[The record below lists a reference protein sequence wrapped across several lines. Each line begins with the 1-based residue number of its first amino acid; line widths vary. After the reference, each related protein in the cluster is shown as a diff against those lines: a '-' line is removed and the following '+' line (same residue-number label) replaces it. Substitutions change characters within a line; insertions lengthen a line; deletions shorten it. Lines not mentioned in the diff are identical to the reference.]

1 MTFSIRHKW
10 IVLMIFIFISQGA
23 LGQMA
28 NYKSLYIYNFVKRI
42 EWSNKT
48 NDSVFNLVVIG
59 DKETADA
66 LSQIALTKKAGD
78 KPIVVS
84 ILKELTINTPV
95 DLIYVDYS
103 KRKYLEELSLIIEN
117 KPILLVTD
125 YKNALNSD
133 INLIETD
140 DGLDFVIR
148 PQKIREKGLKL
159 SDSLILLGKLEE
171 DE

>member
-1 MTFSIRHKW
+1 MIFGLRHKW
-10 IVLMIFIFISQGA
+10 VVLLIFLFISQWA

-42 EWSNKT
+42 EWPNKS

-66 LSQIALTKKAGD
+66 LSEIALTKKADG
-78 KPIVVS
+78 KPMMVRL
-84 ILKELTINTPV
+84 LKELTTETAV

-103 KRKYLEELSLIIEN
+103 RRKYLEELSLIIEN
-117 KPILLVTD
+117 QPVLLVTD
-125 YKNALNSD
+125 YKNAQNSD

-140 DGLDFVIR
+140 NGLDFVIR

-159 SDSLILLGKLEE
+159 SDSLILLGKQEE